1 MQQNRFF
8 IFSEK
13 RNGLAFQKWT
23 FLKCPFSENCNTN
36 LFNVFGGNYN
46 CGNAGHDY
54 HRIIRFSQARVVKI
68 QCKHIIIIVR
78 EYIRSGRVI
87 SRIYVITTECR
98 HYRPQKYVPYLKT
111 INDKNEYFR
120 DVTIVRVY
128 EKRKAFWMRY
138 GHELP
143 TYWTC
148 IRYTIPFTYTAN
160 M

>member
-1 MQQNRFF
+1 MQQNWFF
-8 IFSEK
+8 MFSEK

-46 CGNAGHDY
+46 CGNSG
-54 HRIIRFSQARVVKI
+54 IFICSQARVVKI
-68 QCKHIIIIVR
+68 HCKHIIIIVR
-78 EYIRSGRVI
+78 EYIRSGRII

-98 HYRPQKYVPYLKT
+98 HYWPQKYIPYLKT

-120 DVTIVRVY
+120 DVTIVHIY

-138 GHELP
+138 GDKLP

-148 IRYTIPFTYTAN
+148 ICYTVPSIYTAN
-160 M
+160 V